1 MPEYF
6 PVPRA
11 EVHAGLRAADI
22 LLRRAMLEPP
32 YLLPAGSTL
41 ATTGDAQHC
50 IYALRSGFMARSRI
64 LPDGTEQIMMFR
76 LPGDLVGLRLLVVD
90 RYPDVLRAISPV
102 TLQSLDYRTA
112 LALFR
117 SQSDV
122 ALRFLWQ
129 LAEDERRLHNWIIA
143 LGRGSAIQRIATFIL
158 DIRGRLSQAG
168 LTRED
173 RFTFPVT
180 QRQIADHL
188 GLTHVHVSRTLRRLR
203 GEKVATVDRGVV
215 EIFDLPALSEYAA
228 PLQDIFERESPA
240 FGGAPLLPP
249 RAVSER

>member
-1 MPEYF
+1 
-6 PVPRA
+6 
-11 EVHAGLRAADI
+11 
-22 LLRRAMLEPP
+22 
-32 YLLPAGSTL
+32 
-41 ATTGDAQHC
+41 
-50 IYALRSGFMARSRI
+50 
-64 LPDGTEQIMMFR
+64 MFR
-76 LPGDLVGLRLLVVD
+76 LPGDLVGLRSLVVD

-158 DIRGRLSQAG
+158 DIRGRLSG

-215 EIFDLPALSEYAA
+215 EIFDLPAFSEYAA
-228 PLQDIFERESPA
+228 PLQDIFKRETPA